1 LNVERRG
8 KSLFSTS
15 GIRKGMFKRANNI
28 HIAGGTF
35 AAPVQ
40 GDVVIYGH
48 PSSGRQTGSGRPLF
62 FSFS

>member
-1 LNVERRG
+1 
-8 KSLFSTS
+8 
-15 GIRKGMFKRANNI
+15 MFQGANKT

-48 PSSGRQTGSGRPLF
+48 PLTGGQTGSGKPLLF
-62 FSFS
+62 LHNPNSERY